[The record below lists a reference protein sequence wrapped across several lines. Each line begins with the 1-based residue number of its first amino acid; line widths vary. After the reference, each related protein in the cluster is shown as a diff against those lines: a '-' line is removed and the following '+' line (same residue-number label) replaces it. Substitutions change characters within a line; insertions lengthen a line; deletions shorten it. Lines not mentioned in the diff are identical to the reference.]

1 MWTNITKIP
10 YYSISICYAWILFKS
25 SFQNRDSR
33 LELSRTSFSTLVED
47 KKERRYALSME
58 QRSKASPFGESRAH
72 EMDDL
77 YTNDNDDDDDDD
89 GRLSPIKLPMDK
101 NLGYVS
107 DDDDDDY
114 DDDDCIE
121 KRIRRTN
128 SIENFSI
135 SRRVK
140 GHD

>member
-33 LELSRTSFSTLVED
+33 LELSGTSFSTLVED

-58 QRSKASPFGESRAH
+58 QRSKASPFGESRACARMSH
-72 EMDDL
+72 PPTFTAASRDFS
-77 YTNDNDDDDDDD
+77 N
-89 GRLSPIKLPMDK
+89 DK

-107 DDDDDDY
+107 DDDDDD
-114 DDDDCIE
+114 DDCIE
-121 KRIRRTN
+121 KRIQRTN